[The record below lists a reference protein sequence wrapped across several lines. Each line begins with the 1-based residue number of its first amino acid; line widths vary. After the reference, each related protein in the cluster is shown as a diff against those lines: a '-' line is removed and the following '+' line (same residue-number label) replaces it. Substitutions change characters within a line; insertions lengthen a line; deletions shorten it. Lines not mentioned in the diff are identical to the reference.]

1 MSELVEVEEFL
12 HNIYEGGDANMS
24 ISTLLKPYF

>member
-1 MSELVEVEEFL
+1 MSELVEIEEFFQDV
-12 HNIYEGGDANMS
+12 YEGGDANMS